1 MSPGTAEEVL
11 ARMRPFFESAAAPY
25 SHRPSALLALLHAVQ
40 DVYGHIT
47 PESEI
52 AVSQFL
58 GVGPNR
64 VREAVTFYSLYR
76 QRPAGKFHIKL
87 CRTLSCHICGSAD
100 LVGALRRKLGVREGE
115 ATADGLFSFETVE
128 CLGCCDKAPAVQVNL
143 GSYLGPMTAES
154 LGALI
159 DELRA
164 QEEAAARERAAADE
178 S

>member
-1 MSPGTAEEVL
+1 MKNPPADQVL
-11 ARMRPFFESAAAPY
+11 AELKPFFDAAAAPY

-40 DVYGHIT
+40 GVYGYIS

-52 AVSQFL
+52 AVSRYL

-64 VREAVTFYSLYR
+64 VHEAVSFYSLYR
-76 QRPAGKFHIKL
+76 QKPAGKFHIKL
-87 CRTLSCHICGSAD
+87 CRSLSCHICGLAD
-100 LVGALRRKLGVREGE
+100 LVGAVRLKLGVAEGE
-115 ATADGLFSFETVE
+115 VSADGLFSYETVE

-164 QEEAAARERAAADE
+164 QEEAARAGTEADE
-178 S
+178 T

>member
-1 MSPGTAEEVL
+1 VTPLSVDQVL
-11 ARMRPFFESAAAPY
+11 TEMKPFFERAAAPY
-25 SHRPSALLALLHAVQ
+25 SHRPSALLAVLHAVQ
-40 DVYGHIT
+40 EVYGYVT

-64 VREAVTFYSLYR
+64 VHEAVSFYTLYR

-100 LVGALRRKLGVREGE
+100 LVGAVERRLGVKEKE
-115 ATADGLFSFETVE
+115 VTADGLFSFETVE

-143 GSYLGPMTAES
+143 DSYLGPMTPDS
-154 LGALI
+154 LRAMI
-159 DELRA
+159 DELSA
-164 QEEAAARERAAADE
+164 QEEAARAKAASDE
-178 S
+178 A